1 MRMAPRKPV
10 NNRSINLL
18 KKRALRRSKTLH
30 AYGDG
35 EAQTYRAPSKLSQWI
50 EKLKAPFTRIF
61 WQDFMEPTEDET
73 LVDGKVLSYAYLE
86 AGVIEF
92 LGGYA
97 RSSFLA
103 LSDSLF
109 DNPCL

>member
-30 AYGDG
+30 GHDG
-35 EAQTYRAPSKLSQWI
+35 EAQTYRAPSKFSQYM
-50 EKLKAPFTRIF
+50 EKIRAPFTRVF
-61 WQDFMEPTEDET
+61 WQDLMEPTEDET

-92 LGGYA
+92 LGG
-97 RSSFLA
+97 
-103 LSDSLF
+103 
-109 DNPCL
+109 